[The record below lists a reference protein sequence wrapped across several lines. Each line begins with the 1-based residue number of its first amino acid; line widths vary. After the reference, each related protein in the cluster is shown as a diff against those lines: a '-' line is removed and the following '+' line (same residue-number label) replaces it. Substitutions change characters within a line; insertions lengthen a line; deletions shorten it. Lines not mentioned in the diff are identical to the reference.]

1 MRTIWESLGSV
12 QCFRSYER
20 GTWPYD
26 VAVAVI
32 VMFVLLSPRG
42 WFHDRP
48 PVGPPPN
55 PAMIQ
60 FQGTD
65 SEGTVEKF
73 RVDARLL
80 SDPVRTPESELEHQ
94 LHEAVSHNV
103 RDLGTRSFQIL
114 RIEPVR
120 GGDGTVAYYDIFIK
134 P

>member
-1 MRTIWESLGSV
+1 
-12 QCFRSYER
+12 
-20 GTWPYD
+20 
-26 VAVAVI
+26 
-32 VMFVLLSPRG
+32 
-42 WFHDRP
+42 
-48 PVGPPPN
+48 
-55 PAMIQ
+55 MIQ

-80 SDPVRTPESELEHQ
+80 SAPVRTPESELEHQ